1 MEEKKT
7 RTAKKMD
14 LLMAVE
20 NIVEL
25 AKKSQLSKEFYGKA
39 DKYIKYVSAKLEL
52 TKEQSVMIALF
63 INRSDDNRIFL
74 RELSQDVDCPTI
86 RILRYM
92 NDIDEL
98 EKRGLVRCCRER
110 RGNISYRVP
119 FDVIEAFKRD
129 EKYVPKKCTNLNCL
143 GLFCILED
151 IFEQRQDNEL
161 TYETMT
167 QKINSLLEDNP
178 HLSFIEKIK
187 EAFVMLFDEDED
199 CKMLLLLFSHLFVNN
214 NDDNIGYHD
223 LEFMYDDKREW
234 GRVKGELS
242 CGTHALFEYEFIEY
256 NNDDGMVN
264 RESFRM
270 TQKAKDELFSEL
282 NISKRLRKNK
292 QEDLVKCETITPK
305 QLFYSQ
311 SIQSQIDELGLLLEN
326 AHYQEIHTRMK
337 DSGFRCGF
345 TCLFYGAPGTGK
357 TETVLQLARKTG
369 RDILQVDVSKI
380 KSCWVGE
387 SEKNIKHIFDNYRER
402 VKKSEVTPILL
413 FNEADAIINKRLE
426 GAQSA
431 VNKMENSIQNIIL
444 QEMENLDG
452 ILIATTNLAGN
463 MDKAF
468 ERRFLYKIKFE
479 KPTLEARMSIW
490 HTMIPA
496 LDEGV
501 TRSLASKYDFTGGQI
516 ENIARHYAINNI
528 LHGQTDN
535 TIATLTSY
543 CDNERLETKE
553 CRKIGF

>member
-1 MEEKKT
+1 MEDKKT
-7 RTAKKMD
+7 RTTKKID

-20 NIVEL
+20 KIVEL
-25 AKKSQLSKEFYGKA
+25 ASESQLSKEFYRKA

-52 TKEQSVMIALF
+52 TKEQSVMLALF
-63 INRSDDNRIFL
+63 INRSDDNHIQL
-74 RELSQDVDCPTI
+74 RELSRDVKCKTA

-92 NDIDEL
+92 KDIDVL
-98 EKRGLVRCCRER
+98 EKREYIRCRRER
-110 RGNISYRVP
+110 NSCLNYRVP
-119 FDVIEAFKRD
+119 FDVLEAFNRD
-129 EKYVPKKCTNLNCL
+129 EKFVPKKCTNLNCL
-143 GLFCILED
+143 GFFCILED

-161 TYETMT
+161 TYEAMT

-178 HLSFIEKIK
+178 HLSFTENLE
-187 EAFVMLFDEDED
+187 EAFVMQLDEDED

-234 GRVKGELS
+234 SRVKGELS
-242 CGTHALFEYEFIEY
+242 KGTHALFEYEFIEY
-256 NNDDGMVN
+256 NNDEGMVD
-264 RESFRM
+264 RDSFRM
-270 TQKAKDELFSEL
+270 TQKAKDVLFSEI

-413 FNEADAIINKRLE
+413 FNEADAIINTRLE

-479 KPTLEARMSIW
+479 NPTLEARMNIW
-490 HTMIPA
+490 HTMMPT
-496 LDEGV
+496 LDESI
-501 TRSLASKYDFTGGQI
+501 TRTLATKYDFSGGQI
-516 ENIARHYAINNI
+516 ENIARHYTINNI
-528 LHGQTDN
+528 LHGQSDN
-535 TIATLTSY
+535 VIDTLTTY

-553 CRKIGF
+553 NRKIGF